1 MTHDQWILIAVTAAT
16 VGLMFGSRLRSDLIA
31 ILAALTLA
39 LAGVIPEGGVFEGLG
54 STVVLT
60 LIGLFILARGLEE
73 TGVVRWAATRLGT
86 LGGGGGETR
95 LLAALMVPAAGL
107 SLAMN
112 NVAVAAL
119 LLPAS
124 IRVARAARVPVSNL
138 LLPVSYAT
146 LLGGM
151 ATIFT
156 TGNIIMSD
164 LLVEHGA
171 EPLKMLDFAGTGG
184 LVAVLGIAYL
194 LLVGRRLLPRRA
206 TAVDDA
212 RWDFFGLY
220 ELGERFWEL
229 RVLPGSS
236 LVGRTIEEIGFRG
249 RLGLSVLAVLRRHRT
264 FLVPGPGIVVA
275 EGDRVLLLGREERVE
290 QLADQGVEL
299 RATRSPAELHEEL
312 ELTEIVVPPRSRAT
326 GRTLTELELRTRF
339 GLTVLALWREGKV
352 IRTDVGKIPLEVGDG
367 LLVVNV
373 PRRIEALTRGGD
385 FLHIRTGLAAP
396 ERPERAPVALA
407 VLVTVMLVTFS
418 GALPVGETVLA
429 GAMAMVLTG
438 CVTMEE
444 AYKAVEWHVI
454 FLVAGLLPLGFA
466 MIDTGLAER
475 AAALF
480 SALVQNGGAMRAV
493 VMMFLLT
500 VATTQIIGGQVSAL
514 LVGPIA
520 LAVAETVAIEPRAMA
535 VAVAVGASAAFLTPM
550 AHPVNA
556 MMLGPG
562 GYRPVHFARVGAGLI
577 LITLLGLGLGMWL
590 FWGVPILG

>member
-1 MTHDQWILIAVTAAT
+1 MTHDEWILVGVCVAT

-31 ILAALTLA
+31 ILAALSLD
-39 LAGVIPEGGVFEGLG
+39 LLGVIPDGGVFEGLG

-60 LIGLFILARGLEE
+60 LIGLFILAEGLED
-73 TGVVRWAATRLGT
+73 TGVVRWAAGRLSA
-86 LGGGGGETR
+86 LGGGGETR
-95 LLAALMVPAAGL
+95 LLAALMAPAAGL
-107 SLAMN
+107 SLVMN

-124 IRVARAARVPVSNL
+124 IRVARAARVPLSNL

-164 LLVEHGA
+164 LLVEHGDRA
-171 EPLKMLDFAGTGG
+171 LRMVDFAGTGG
-184 LVAVLGIAYL
+184 LVAVLGIGYL
-194 LLVGRRLLPRRA
+194 LLVGRRLLPRRPPTPA
-206 TAVDDA
+206 DA

-229 RVLPGSS
+229 HVQPGSS
-236 LVGRTIEEIGFRG
+236 LVGRTVEEIGFRN
-249 RLGLSVLAVLRRHRT
+249 RLGLSVLAILRRHRT

-275 EGDRVLLLGREERVE
+275 AGDRVLVLGREERVR
-290 QLADQGVEL
+290 QLTEQGVEL
-299 RATRSPAELHEEL
+299 RASVSPGDLHEEL
-312 ELTEIVVPPRSRAT
+312 ELTEIVVPPRSRAA
-326 GRTLTELELRTRF
+326 GRTLTELELRTRY
-339 GLTVLALWREGKV
+339 GLTVLALWREGTV
-352 IRTDVGKIPLEVGDG
+352 TRTDVGKIPLEVGDG

-385 FLHIRTGLAAP
+385 FLHIRSGLAAP
-396 ERPERAPVALA
+396 ETPERAPVAVA
-407 VLVTVMLVTFS
+407 VLGAVLLVTFT

-438 CVTMEE
+438 CVTMEQ
-444 AYKAVEWHVI
+444 AYKSVEWHVI

-466 MIDTGLAER
+466 LIDTGLAER
-475 AAALF
+475 AASVL
-480 SALVQNGGAMRAV
+480 SGLVGNGGRMQVV
-493 VMMFLLT
+493 VMMFLVT
-500 VATTQIIGGQVSAL
+500 AATTQVIGGQVSAL

-520 LAVAETVAIEPRAMA
+520 LAVAEAVGVEPRAMA
-535 VAVAVGASAAFLTPM
+535 VAVAIGASAAFLTPM

-556 MMLGPG
+556 MMMGPG
-562 GYRPVHFARVGAGLI
+562 GYRPVHFARVGIGLI
-577 LITLLGLGLGMWL
+577 VVSIIGLGLGMWL
-590 FWGVPILG
+590 FWGIPLRG

>member
-1 MTHDQWILIAVTAAT
+1 MTHDQWILVGVCVAT

-31 ILAALTLA
+31 ILAALTLD
-39 LAGVIPEGGVFEGLG
+39 LLGVIPDGGVFEGLG

-60 LIGLFILARGLEE
+60 LIGLFILAEGLEE
-73 TGVVRWAATRLGT
+73 TGVVRWAASRLSA
-86 LGGGGGETR
+86 LGGGGETR

-124 IRVARAARVPVSNL
+124 MRVARSARVPVSDL

-171 EPLKMLDFAGTGG
+171 QPLEMLDFAGTGG
-184 LVAVLGIAYL
+184 LIAVLGIAYL
-194 LLVGRRLLPRRA
+194 LLVGRRFLPDRVV
-206 TAVDDA
+206 TADDLGG
-212 RWDFFGLY
+212 DFFGLY

-229 RVLPGSS
+229 HVQPGSS
-236 LVGRTIEEIGFRG
+236 LVGRTIEEVGFRN
-249 RLGLSVLAVLRRHRT
+249 RLGLSVLAILRRHRN

-275 EGDRVLLLGREERVE
+275 AGDRVLVLGREERVE

-299 RATRSPAELHEEL
+299 RTSRSPADLHEEL
-312 ELTEIVVPPRSRAT
+312 ELTEIVVPPRSRAA
-326 GRTLTELELRTRF
+326 GRTLTELELRTRY
-339 GLTVLALWREGKV
+339 GLTVLALWRAGKV

-396 ERPERAPVALA
+396 GRPERAPVALA
-407 VLVTVMLVTFS
+407 ILSTVLLVTFS

-438 CVTMEE
+438 CVTMEQ

-475 AAALF
+475 AASLLTG
-480 SALVQNGGAMRAV
+480 LVGNGGWMQAV
-493 VMMFLLT
+493 LMMFLVT
-500 VATTQIIGGQVSAL
+500 ATTTQVIGAQVSAL

-520 LAVAETVAIEPRAMA
+520 LAVAEAVGVEPRAMA
-535 VAVAVGASAAFLTPM
+535 VAVAIGASAAFLTPM

-556 MMLGPG
+556 MMMGPG
-562 GYRPVHFARVGAGLI
+562 GYRPVHYARVGTGLI
-577 LITLLGLGLGMWL
+577 LVTLVGLALGMWI
-590 FWGVPILG
+590 FWGIPVLA